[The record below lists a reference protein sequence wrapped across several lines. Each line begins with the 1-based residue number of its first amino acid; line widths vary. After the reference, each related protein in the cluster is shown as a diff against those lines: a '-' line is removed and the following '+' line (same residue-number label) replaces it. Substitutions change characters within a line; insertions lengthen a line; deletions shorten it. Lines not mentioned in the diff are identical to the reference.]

1 MPKTSKSPK
10 LKNKFMQNNV
20 DANHVAQILK
30 DAASQYIVPRFKNLQ
45 AADIHTKTHAN
56 DFVTIADIET
66 EEALC
71 KILPA
76 TYPGCIVIGEEG
88 VSSGKVTTAALA
100 DPTQMIFVVD
110 PVDGTYNFKN
120 GNPQFAVMMSLVI
133 GGETRMG
140 WIYDV
145 MNDTHYITEKGKG
158 TTKNGQKVSVR
169 ATVSVEDP
177 KAVGYMESRYFPKEM
192 QDFLAAKGVNKFT
205 SLRCAAHEYLN
216 IASGNADFTIFS
228 HMKPWDHLAGVLMV
242 QEAGGIVTKFD
253 GSPYNITDEHGGIVV
268 ATNADVLNQVQDHFI
283 RPVRNLMK
291 TIKTHTPDG
300 A

>member
-10 LKNKFMQNNV
+10 LKNTFMQNNV
-20 DANHVAQILK
+20 DANKVAQILK
-30 DAASQYIVPRFKNLQ
+30 DVALQYILPRFQNLQ
-45 AADIHTKTHAN
+45 AGDIQTKSHAN

-76 TYPGCIVIGEEG
+76 TFPGSLVIGEEG
-88 VSSGKVTTAALA
+88 VSSGKVTTSALS

-110 PVDGTYNFKN
+110 PVDGTFNFKN

-133 GGETRMG
+133 GGETKMG

-158 TTKNGQKVSVR
+158 TTKNGQKVAIR
-169 ATVSVEDP
+169 APRSVEDEN
-177 KAVGYMESRYFPKEM
+177 AVGYMESRYFPKEM
-192 QDFLAAKGVNKFT
+192 QDFLAAKGVQRFK
-205 SLRCAAHEYLN
+205 SLHCAAHEYLN
-216 IASGNADFTIFS
+216 IASGHADFAIFS

-253 GSPYNITDEHGGIVV
+253 GSPYKITDEHGGIVV
-268 ATNADVLNQVQDHFI
+268 ATHADVMNQVQEHFI
-283 RPVRNLMK
+283 RPVRNIMAA
-291 TIKTHTPDG
+291 IKTHKPE
-300 A
+300 